1 MGSSSSTEGDAHAQ
15 AMCGYARRCPPPAAA
30 ARAPGGDDDDEVL
43 TLEVHAKVKRRG
55 QNVFAESVEI
65 SALPEVKLTPA
76 MTKSTRSRAVIRQA
90 LRKNFV
96 FASFDE
102 EEVESFVE
110 YMEKSTVKAGERLI
124 AQGEQGDYFYI
135 VERGEFRFSVEGEG
149 PVGMCR
155 DGASFGELALLY
167 GSPRAATVTART
179 AATVWRLGRVVFR
192 ATVAHA
198 TSRSKGATLE
208 ALKGVELLE
217 GLSDDQLHKARER
230 ARATRR

>member
-1 MGSSSSTEGDAHAQ
+1 MGTSSSKAGDAHSQ
-15 AMCGYARRCPPPAAA
+15 SMCGFEWLCTPSGAA
-30 ARAPGGDDDDEVL
+30 PLGGGDEDEFHS
-43 TLEVHAKVKRRG
+43 LEVHAKVKRRG